1 MRWGVG
7 FVCLGDLYV
16 SFTHCFPALLY
27 CLDGCLHL
35 GCATHFWRD
44 IQSSSYCWDWL
55 ASVVSGAIW
64 TLQHRLALLP
74 LCPWAGSWSTTVLCD
89 QRGSST
95 YLAPCS
101 SFIFTVGNEARLF
114 ILTIK
119 GNLNDTFSPS
129 ASSLRLVYNEP

>member
-1 MRWGVG
+1 MG
-7 FVCLGDLYV
+7 FGFLFVWVTYTSPSTTV
-16 SFTHCFPALLY
+16 SPLY
-27 CLDGCLHL
+27 CIVWMDVSISAARLIFGDIYNLLPIVGT
-35 GCATHFWRD
+35 GCAW
-44 IQSSSYCWDWL
+44 
-55 ASVVSGAIW
+55 VVSGAIW

-74 LCPWAGSWSTTVLCD
+74 LCPWAGSWSTSALCD

-119 GNLNDTFSPS
+119 GNLNDTSSPS